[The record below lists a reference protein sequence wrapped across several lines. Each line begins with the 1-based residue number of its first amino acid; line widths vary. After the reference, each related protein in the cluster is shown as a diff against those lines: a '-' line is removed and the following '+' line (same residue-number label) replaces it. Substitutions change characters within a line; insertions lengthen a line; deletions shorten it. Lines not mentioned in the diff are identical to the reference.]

1 MRNLNC
7 ILLVDDDNATNMLNS
22 FVIKKMELTKTIK
35 VVLNGSEALDY
46 LQSISEEEQCP
57 EFIFLDI
64 NMPKMDGWEFLK
76 EYREMNVERQRAKV
90 ILLTTSENPDDIE
103 KAKNYPEIQEYCN
116 KPLTKEIILNLVNK
130 YYPE

>member
-1 MRNLNC
+1 MRKLNC

-22 FVIKKMELTKTIK
+22 FVLKKMEVAQSVK
-35 VVLNGSEALDY
+35 VVLNGSEAMDY
-46 LQSISEEEQCP
+46 LQSVTSEEQCP

-64 NMPKMDGWEFLK
+64 NMPKMDGWEFMD
-76 EYREMNVERQRAKV
+76 EYRELKVDRQRAKV

-103 KAKNYPEIQEYCN
+103 KAKNYPEIQEYFN
-116 KPLTKEIILNLVNK
+116 KPLTKEIIQKLMSK